1 MEKIQNIINVEE
13 KNEVNKIA
21 KQLLKEIGIKQHISG
36 FKYWLEALTIATIRE
51 DEKKN
56 IKMTNLYLYIAKKYK
71 ITAARVERNMR
82 YAYCNLNLEN
92 VFNTNYK
99 INNSALLFL
108 LKDEIITQLYT

>member
-1 MEKIQNIINVEE
+1 MEKDLHNDIMKE
-13 KNEVNKIA
+13 KIKKIA
-21 KQLLKEIGIKQHISG
+21 KRLLKEIGIKQHISG
-36 FKYWLEALTIATIRE
+36 FRYWLEALTFVVAKE
-51 DEKKN
+51 DEN
-56 IKMTNLYLYIAKKYK
+56 NEIKMTNLYLIIAKKYK